1 MDSSDTQDIA
11 VKLAPLLSA
20 LSHPT
25 RLQILLHLA
34 KYIDCPAWNIANQL
48 PISKST
54 VSQHMAKLKEAG
66 LIECD
71 ADGTS
76 QRYRLSDNT
85 FALLKAY
92 FLDFV
97 NEVEASK
104 DNKLECC
111 PKNGCS

>member
-1 MDSSDTQDIA
+1 MENTSYHDIS
-11 VKLAPLLSA
+11 VKLAPLLDA
-20 LSHPT
+20 MSHPA

-34 KYIDCPAWNIANQL
+34 KYNGCPAWNISNRL

-54 VSQHMAKLKEAG
+54 VSQHMAKLKEVG

-76 QRYRLSDNT
+76 QRYRLSDDT

-92 FLDFV
+92 FLDFF
-97 NEVEASK
+97 NEIEASK
-104 DNKLECC
+104 SSRVECC
-111 PKNGCS
+111 PKNGCC